1 MTEFLTKLFIK
12 NHNDTASIRV
22 RQSYGKLVGVVG
34 IVANLLLSLAKLLC
48 GYFFHSVS
56 LTADG
61 ANNLSDMGNSLVTYI
76 GFHLAGKPADKDH
89 PYGHARYEYITG
101 LLVSFLILMLGLSLL
116 KTAVEDIFFPKET
129 IFHDVAIWIMVGA
142 VLVKL
147 WLYFFYRGIGKKLDS
162 VAILANAKD
171 SLNDVFS
178 TSGVLLSFLLGK
190 MFHLPLD
197 GYVGALVSLLILYS
211 GWELVRNTMS
221 QLLGEAPKPELVNEI
236 KTEILDFHESII
248 GIHDLMVHEYGAG
261 QLFVSVHVEVPASQ
275 SILTSHDIVDQ
286 IEVHFMKEHGIQM
299 VIHLDPVETDNP
311 RVVELKA
318 KISAVVTEISPKLH
332 IHDFRV
338 VFLASHNN
346 LIFDV
351 EVPFEFPYSEKKL
364 EEIIKKEA
372 GKENNC
378 IIQFDKTY

>member
-1 MTEFLTKLFIK
+1 MTEFLIKLFIK
-12 NHNDTASIRV
+12 NHQDTKNVKV
-22 RQSYGKLVGVVG
+22 RQSYGKMVG
-34 IVANLLLSLAKLLC
+34 IVGIIANLILSVAKLIC
-48 GYFFHSVS
+48 GFLFHSVS

-76 GFHLAGKPADKDH
+76 GFHLAAKPADKDH

-116 KTAVEDIFFPKET
+116 KDSLTDIFSPKET
-129 IFHDVAIWIMVGA
+129 VFHMAAIWIMAGA

-147 WLYFFYRGIGKKLDS
+147 WMFFFYRGIGKKSDS
-162 VAILANAKD
+162 IAILATAKD

-178 TSGVLLSFLLGK
+178 TGGVLVAFLLGK

-197 GYVGALVSLLILYS
+197 GYVGAIVSLLVLYS
-211 GWELVRNTMS
+211 GWELIQNTMNP
-221 QLLGEAPKPELVNEI
+221 LLGEAPKPELVNEI
-236 KTEILDFHESII
+236 KTEILEFHESII

-286 IEVHFMKEHGIQM
+286 IEVHFMREHGIQM

-311 RVVELKA
+311 KVTELREKLC
-318 KISAVVTEISPKLH
+318 AVVADISPKLH

-351 EVPFEFPYSEKKL
+351 EVPFEFPYSDQKL
-364 EEIIKKEA
+364 EEMIQKEA

>member
-1 MTEFLTKLFIK
+1 MTEFLIKLFIK
-12 NHNDTASIRV
+12 NHHDTASLRV

-34 IVANLLLSLAKLLC
+34 IIANLILSVAKLSC
-48 GYFFHSVS
+48 GFLFHSVS

-76 GFHLAGKPADKDH
+76 GFHLAARPADKDH

-116 KTAVEDIFFPKET
+116 KDSLTDIFFPKET
-129 IFHDVAIWIMVGA
+129 VFHMAAIWIMAGA
-142 VLVKL
+142 VVVKL
-147 WLYFFYRGIGKKLDS
+147 WMFFFYKGIGKKLDS
-162 VAILANAKD
+162 IAILATAKD
-171 SLNDVFS
+171 SLNDAFS
-178 TSGVLLSFLLGK
+178 TGGVLLSFVIGK

-197 GYVGALVSLLILYS
+197 GYVGSLVSLLILYS

-236 KTEILDFHESII
+236 KTEILEFHESII

-286 IEVHFMKEHGIQM
+286 IEVHFMREHGIQM

-311 RVVELKA
+311 KVTELREKLC
-318 KISAVVTEISPKLH
+318 AVVADISPKLH

-351 EVPFEFPYSEKKL
+351 EVPFEFPYSDQKL
-364 EEIIKKEA
+364 EEMITKEA

>member
-12 NHNDTASIRV
+12 NHNDIKHPRV
-22 RQSYGKLVGVVG
+22 RQSYGKLVGIVG
-34 IVANLLLSLAKLLC
+34 IVANLMLSLAKLIL
-48 GYFFHSVS
+48 GFLFHSVS

-61 ANNLSDMGNSLVTYI
+61 ANNLSDMGNSLVTFI
-76 GFHLAGKPADKDH
+76 GFHLAGKPADRDH

-101 LLVSFLILMLGLSLL
+101 LLVSFLIIVLGVSLL
-116 KTAVEDIFFPKET
+116 KTAIEDIIFPKET
-129 IFHDVAIWIMVGA
+129 VFHEVAIWVMVAA
-142 VLVKL
+142 VLIKL
-147 WLYFFYRGIGKKLDS
+147 WMYCFYKKIGKKLNS
-162 VAILANAKD
+162 VAILATAKD
-171 SLNDVFS
+171 SLNDSFS
-178 TSGVLLSFLLGK
+178 TGGVLISFILGK
-190 MFHLPLD
+190 ILHLPLD
-197 GYVGALVSLLILYS
+197 GYVGAIVSILILYS
-211 GWELVRNTMS
+211 GWELIKDTMS
-221 QLLGEAPKPELVNEI
+221 PLLGEAPKEELVTEI
-236 KTEILDFHESII
+236 KAEILSFHESII

-261 QLFVSVHVEVPASQ
+261 QLFASVHVEVPASQ
-275 SILTSHDIVDQ
+275 SILQSHDIVDQ

-299 VIHLDPVETDNP
+299 VIHMDPVETDNP
-311 RVVELKA
+311 KVMELKEKMA
-318 KISAVVTEISPKLH
+318 AIVADISPNLH

-364 EEIIKKEA
+364 EEMIVSEA

>member
-1 MTEFLTKLFIK
+1 MTEFLIKLFIK
-12 NHNDTASIRV
+12 NHNDTASLRV

-34 IVANLLLSLAKLLC
+34 IIANLILSAAKLCC
-48 GYFFHSVS
+48 GYLFHSVA

-76 GFHLAGKPADKDH
+76 GFHLAAKPADKDH

-116 KTAVEDIFFPKET
+116 KDAITDIIFPKET
-129 IFHDVAIWIMVGA
+129 VFHPAAIRIMAGA

-147 WLYFFYRGIGKKLDS
+147 WMFFFYRGIGKKLDS
-162 VAILANAKD
+162 IAISATAKD
-171 SLNDVFS
+171 SLNDAFS
-178 TSGVLLSFLLGK
+178 TGGVLIAFVLGK
-190 MFHLPLD
+190 IFHLPLD
-197 GYVGALVSLLILYS
+197 GYVGALVSLLVLYS
-211 GWELVRNTMS
+211 GWELIQHTMS

-236 KTEILDFHESII
+236 KTEILDFHESVI

-261 QLFVSVHVEVPASQ
+261 QLFASVHVEVPASQ
-275 SILTSHDIVDQ
+275 SIMESHDIVDQ
-286 IEVHFMKEHGIQM
+286 IEVHFMREHGIQM
-299 VIHLDPVETDNP
+299 VIHMDPVETDNP
-311 RVVELKA
+311 RVNELKE
-318 KISAVVTEISPKLH
+318 KMSAVVEDISPRLH

-364 EEIIKKEA
+364 EEMIKKEA
-372 GKENNC
+372 GSENNC
-378 IIQFDKTY
+378 IISFDKTY